1 VLPSSKA
8 SKAAV
13 TGIRAINLMGR
24 VISFKIAASHPFVA
38 AIRWFKNF
46 GVPIDCNGI
55 RPSMPRARPAKAG
68 GTAHKSIL

>member
-24 VISFKIAASHPFVA
+24 VISFKIAASQPFVA
-38 AIRWFKNF
+38 AITVVHEFR
-46 GVPIDCNGI
+46 
-55 RPSMPRARPAKAG
+55 RAD
-68 GTAHKSIL
+68 